1 MTEKSTQMLKQ
12 ATRDYLQWMKS
23 MEHKGSSTTLR
34 YGFVLIDFLDF
45 VKEKNIAWTSI
56 FTLDTLKEFRKYT
69 HLNNPSDAIRGLSFY
84 LFDNGRIPQPLRR
97 PYYQIDLPEIYEQY
111 LLYYEQSRQVPY
123 SQIKGIRRVLAS
135 LYEYLERFNIELAA
149 VRIEQIDSFMA
160 EFTPS
165 FAPSTCKTYRH
176 YLRGFLKYLYHEQR
190 IIKTDLAPLLVGAPL
205 FAQAKPPKFLRP
217 HELQKLFADLKL
229 TTPTHIRTYAMV
241 HLAYFMGL
249 RPKEISR
256 IKLKDISFKKKALT
270 IAQRKGNN
278 PTIFPVPEKTLKAI
292 AAYVLMARPNS
303 KYKNLFLS
311 FQSPYRPICPG
322 TVTNYISK
330 TMKHSG
336 LFSSPYWLRHTYAQH
351 LLNAGATIYEIKE
364 MLGHQNIQ
372 STKRYLHIDIELMR
386 KVLFDEE
393 L

>member
-241 HLAYFMGL
+241 H
-249 RPKEISR
+249 
-256 IKLKDISFKKKALT
+256 
-270 IAQRKGNN
+270 IA
-278 PTIFPVPEKTLKAI
+278 
-292 AAYVLMARPNS
+292 
-303 KYKNLFLS
+303 
-311 FQSPYRPICPG
+311 
-322 TVTNYISK
+322 
-330 TMKHSG
+330 
-336 LFSSPYWLRHTYAQH
+336 
-351 LLNAGATIYEIKE
+351 
-364 MLGHQNIQ
+364 
-372 STKRYLHIDIELMR
+372 
-386 KVLFDEE
+386 
-393 L
+393 